1 MKIENLFEWELLYL
15 FTCVFTR
22 KFMKHSCCESVKHE
36 EMPRENTKRILF
48 DKRFLSIVPKYA
60 LIGRI
65 GKLNTFLLDLENLVD
80 LQSTPDLSKKVEAIK
95 EVLDMCNL
103 PASNLNIQSWVSF
116 NFSTPPAF
124 PSLTLWFEVNSE
136 MTILYLWLCGFLKC
150 TYMIKNTFDNF
161 QF

>member
-1 MKIENLFEWELLYL
+1 MKIS
-15 FTCVFTR
+15 R
-22 KFMKHSCCESVKHE
+22 ES
-36 EMPRENTKRILF
+36 TKRILF
-48 DKRFLSIVPKYA
+48 NKRFRSIVPKCA

-124 PSLTLWFEVNSE
+124 ASLSLWIEVNSE
-136 MTILYLWLCGFLKC
+136 IEILFSRLCVFIRFLS
-150 TYMIKNTFDNF
+150 MP
-161 QF
+161 

>member
-1 MKIENLFEWELLYL
+1 MDVDITKKKIWKSAIYHSIKLPFDVQAAEKLLKVIY
-15 FTCVFTR
+15 
-22 KFMKHSCCESVKHE
+22 
-36 EMPRENTKRILF
+36 
-48 DKRFLSIVPKYA
+48 KYA

-124 PSLTLWFEVNSE
+124 TSLSLRFEVNSE
-136 MTILYLWLCGFLKC
+136 IEILFS
-150 TYMIKNTFDNF
+150 
-161 QF
+161 